1 MAGRLFGLGVGPGD
15 PDLISLKALKLLRQ
29 ADTVAYPTG
38 QLGGGN
44 AYNIVKPHLGDDQEL
59 LAMVYPTT
67 AGAVADSPSYPKL
80 MANFYDETSDQLAV
94 RLDAG
99 KDVAIICQG
108 DPFFYGSYMY
118 WHARLAEQYDT
129 IVVPGI
135 SSVMAAPVV
144 LGKPLCHRTDT
155 VTIVPATLPEEEIRS
170 RLEVADSA
178 VIMKLG
184 RTLNKVRK
192 VLEQAG
198 LIEKAYLVE
207 RATME
212 GERIRSLLDD
222 DIQTVG
228 YFSIVVIPCT
238 KPV

>member
-44 AYNIVKPHLGDDQEL
+44 AYNIVKPHLSDDQEL

-99 KDVAIICQG
+99 KDVAIVCQG

-135 SSVMAAPVV
+135 SSVMAASVV

-178 VIMKLG
+178 VIVKLG

-222 DIQTVG
+222 DIQTAG